1 MPKNDD
7 LWETITA
14 DASVFVGLT
23 TEGGSELSDLVGQ
36 AAKLNQKVRAA
47 EDEVRT
53 LKRKRD
59 SYLYD
64 LIPAKMREVG
74 MDKVEV
80 KGNTVSLHPF
90 VSATMPKDPMEKQVA
105 LQHLRSVGAGDFV
118 KNTVS
123 VNFGLRQ
130 DNEAKSFEADLHD
143 RGLEPESKTWVEPMT
158 LKKLIRERVEG
169 NQEIDLEL
177 FNAYIGTVAKIKGS

>member
-1 MPKNDD
+1 MSKNDD

-130 DNEAKSFEADLHD
+130 EVD
-143 RGLEPESKTWVEPMT
+143 
-158 LKKLIRERVEG
+158 
-169 NQEIDLEL
+169 
-177 FNAYIGTVAKIKGS
+177 